1 MHANDAPTNAAA
13 LHCDSAAAVD
23 DAAAA
28 AAADRSTTSRSCC
41 CTAAPTLKD
50 DDQSMSTE
58 TLHDEKCD
66 AAPENSHKS
75 SAEHCPTAST
85 ASPDTGDEI
94 SPIAECTGAIR
105 TPDEEPTS
113 EAAAAAAAETTSADI
128 AAAAAK
134 SALAFTI
141 DFDGDRQVNSKKYN
155 DIFERF
161 QRRHRRGASMSKLED
176 GPAVLA
182 PVRGK
187 PLLRRA
193 AQSTESST
201 APPTV
206 AKVQLR
212 DKSRLSR
219 RDGSGENR
227 HSWSPRNSSVQPTSG
242 GRPHPMLADNSGP
255 LASPAR
261 QQVSTDNEVI
271 LLIVFH

>member
-23 DAAAA
+23 DAA

-75 SAEHCPTAST
+75 SGEHCPTAST

-105 TPDEEPTS
+105 TPDEEQTS
-113 EAAAAAAAETTSADI
+113 EEATTAAATASADI

-176 GPAVLA
+176 GPAVPA
-182 PVRGK
+182 PVPVRGK
-187 PLLRRA
+187 PLLHRA

-201 APPTV
+201 ASPTV

-242 GRPHPMLADNSGP
+242 GRSHPLLAENSGP
-255 LASPAR
+255 QTSPAR